1 MLHTLRNALP
11 IVAAA
16 LGRKLGVEVG
26 VGGQN
31 ARTDGERIQ
40 IPDVPDDPASRD
52 LAWGYLAHEAAHV
65 RYTDFA
71 VYEQAAREGPLQEM
85 LQNRIEDVRI
95 ERELARPY
103 PGTRATIAKV
113 LHRMLT
119 EGRMSAPQPSDHP
132 AQVLAAYLLLA
143 LRHEVLNQRVLAEEA
158 IKAANTLRQVFPA
171 PFIAHLRTF
180 MDEVPGLTSTA
191 ETVDLARRIR
201 RLIEDESEPP
211 SRNGSGGT
219 GDPNDGDETDQ
230 ISGAA
235 GSLDDDEPPANEK
248 GGKPESEGQE
258 TGEDEAPDGVESASD
273 GAQDGCPDGPES
285 KQDNDNDTDSPDATD
300 RNRDAAGASGADAG
314 GSDPRDA
321 LASVLAVSAGDWEDD
336 LFTEVGK
343 LLGTEACATNEV
355 RLPLPEDYAGNALA
369 GMRLLARV
377 QAESARLS
385 ARLQGLVQASR
396 MDRPRPVRSGR
407 RLDTRRRLHRV
418 AVADARIFARKS
430 HRIAPNTAI
439 HLLVDLSGSMHATV
453 HRRDGTQSTRAG
465 SALESALA
473 LALALDGIPGVTVAA
488 TAFPGRAGTPDR
500 VTRMVGHGESPR
512 ACAGTFVQAPRG
524 GTPMAQALWY
534 AAADLLAC
542 REDRRMLVVLTD
554 GEPDDAAEV
563 LRLLGLCRQAGIETV
578 GIGMGIC
585 VQHLFPTAIEVT
597 EAKDIKRALFGVAE
611 RLLLGAAA

>member
-1 MLHTLRNALP
+1 MLNTLKNALP
-11 IVAAA
+11 IVASA
-16 LGRKLGVEVG
+16 LGRKFGVEVG
-26 VGGQN
+26 VGGHDACTN
-31 ARTDGERIQ
+31 GTRVQ

-103 PGTRATIAKV
+103 PGTRASIATM
-113 LHRMLT
+113 LRRMLA
-119 EGRMSAPQPSDHP
+119 EGRMSAPEPSDHP
-132 AQVLAAYLLLA
+132 AQVLAAYLLLS
-143 LRHEVLNQRVLAEEA
+143 LRHEVLHQTLLAEEA
-158 IKAANTLRQVFPA
+158 KKAAGTLRQVFPT
-171 PFIAHLRTF
+171 PFIAHLRSL

-201 RLIEDESEPP
+201 RLVEDEADSAFE
-211 SRNGSGGT
+211 NGSGGT
-219 GDPNDGDETDQ
+219 DDPNDEDEADQ
-230 ISGAA
+230 TTGAA
-235 GSLDDDEPPANEK
+235 GGQ
-248 GGKPESEGQE
+248 GGTESSQE
-258 TGEDEAPDGVESASD
+258 QTAGWPGTDRENTGEDGAPHSAESASP
-273 GAQDGCPDGPES
+273 AEPDGRPEGS
-285 KQDNDNDTDSPDATD
+285 ETRPDHGNETDSPDASDLDTE
-300 RNRDAAGASGADAG
+300 AAGASAADAG
-314 GSDPRDA
+314 GSDQRDA
-321 LASVLAVSAGDWEDD
+321 LVAVLGVEAGDCDDD
-336 LFTEVGK
+336 LFTQVGK
-343 LLGTEACATNEV
+343 LLGAEASSTNEV

-377 QAESARLS
+377 QAKSTRLS

-407 RLDTRRRLHRV
+407 RLDTRRLHRV

-430 HRIAPNTAI
+430 HRIAPNTAV

-453 HRRDGTQSTRAG
+453 HRSGGTASTRAG

-473 LALALDGIPGVTVAA
+473 LALALDGISGVIVAA

-500 VTRMVGHGESPR
+500 VTRMVRHRQSFR
-512 ACAGTFVQAPRG
+512 ACAGAFVQAPRG

-542 REDRRMLVVLTD
+542 REERRMLVVLTD

-578 GIGMGIC
+578 GVGIGIS

-597 EAKDIKRALFGVAE
+597 EAKDLKREPFGVAE

>member
-16 LGRKLGVEVG
+16 LGRKFGVEVG
-26 VGGQN
+26 IGGQD
-31 ARTDGERIQ
+31 ACTDGRRIQ
-40 IPDVPDDPASRD
+40 IPDVLDDPTNRD

-65 RYTDFA
+65 RYTDFG

-113 LHRMLT
+113 LHRLLA
-119 EGRMSAPQPSDHP
+119 EGRMSAPESTDHP
-132 AQVLAAYLLLA
+132 AQVLAAYLLLT
-143 LRHEVLNQRVLAEEA
+143 LRHEVLNQTVLAAEA
-158 IKAANTLRQVFPA
+158 GKAADTVRQVFPS
-171 PFIAHLRTF
+171 PFIARLRTL

-201 RLIEDESEPP
+201 RLIEEEADPP
-211 SRNGSGGT
+211 SANESGET
-219 GDPNDGDETDQ
+219 ADPNDEDETDQ
-230 ISGAA
+230 ASGAA
-235 GSLDDDEPPANEK
+235 GSLDDVESPANEK
-248 GGKPESEGQE
+248 GGKPESNGQDTE
-258 TGEDEAPDGVESASD
+258 EDGAPDGVETPSD
-273 GAQDGCPDGPES
+273 GAQDGCPDRSES
-285 KQDNDNDTDSPDATD
+285 KPDNGNATESPDTID
-300 RNRDAAGASGADAG
+300 RDTDAAGASGADAD
-314 GSDPRDA
+314 GSDPQNA
-321 LASVLAVSAGDWEDD
+321 LAAVLAAGTGDCDED
-336 LFTEVGK
+336 LFTQVGK
-343 LLGTEACATNEV
+343 LLGAEASSTNEV
-355 RLPLPEDYAGNALA
+355 RLPLPEDYAGNTLA

-407 RLDTRRRLHRV
+407 RLDTRRLHRV
-418 AVADARIFARKS
+418 AVADTRIFAHRS
-430 HRIAPNTAI
+430 HRIAPNTAV

-453 HRRDGTQSTRAG
+453 RRSNGTASTRAG

-488 TAFPGRAGTPDR
+488 TAFPGRAGEPDR
-500 VTRMVGHGESPR
+500 VTRMVRHGQSPR
-512 ACAGTFVQAPRG
+512 ACASAFVQAPRG

-534 AAADLLAC
+534 AAADLLAY
-542 REDRRMLVVLTD
+542 REERRMLVVLTD

-578 GIGMGIC
+578 GVGIGIC

-597 EAKDIKRALFGVAE
+597 EAKDLKRELFGVAE